1 MKIDRANKQVT
12 PITAHEVFDIW
23 LDPSNLDY
31 RTGGDMC
38 ANFAAQRY
46 ANVTYEE
53 AKQWS
58 LNFKSAGHEMLF
70 NALNDSYDRYTDYS
84 FETGQDEDDDE
95 RRPLRDKDDPIWR
108 VAEAFKAKPDLF
120 KVLVDEDE
128 DGMLCVEL
136 TNKMSDRFTFTI
148 LDDYAIFWEFYNWQQ
163 TKWQA
168 NAKAAKQASAD
179 RFLARLT

>member
-12 PITAHEVFDIW
+12 PTTAHEVFDIW

-53 AKQWS
+53 AKHWS
-58 LNFKSAGHEMLF
+58 LNFMTSGHEMLF
-70 NALNDSYDRYTDYS
+70 AELNSAYDRYAEYS
-84 FETGQDEDDDE
+84 FAGGQDADDE
-95 RRPLRDKDDPIWR
+95 EQRPLRDVDDPILR
-108 VAEAFKAKPDLF
+108 VAEAFKANPELF
-120 KVLVDEDE
+120 KLIVDENE
-128 DGMLCVEL
+128 DGMLHVEL
-136 TNKMSDRFTFTI
+136 TNKMSDRFTFNI
-148 LDDYAIFWEFYNWQQ
+148 LDDYSIFWEFYNWQQ